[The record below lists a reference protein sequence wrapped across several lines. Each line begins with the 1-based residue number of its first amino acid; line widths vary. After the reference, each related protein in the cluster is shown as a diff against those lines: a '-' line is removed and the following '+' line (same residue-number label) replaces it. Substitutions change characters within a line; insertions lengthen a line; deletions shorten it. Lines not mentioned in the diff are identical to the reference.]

1 MNLQGKKIILGIC
14 GSIAAYKSA
23 ELCRL
28 FVKSGAEVKV
38 IMTTSAGDFISPLTL
53 STLSGYEVVTSVHD
67 GSNWSGHVELGLWA
81 DVLVIAPITANTIAH
96 FANGLCDTM
105 LDAVYLSAKCTV
117 LFAPAMDLDMWIHPS
132 TKSNVEKLISFGNVL
147 VPVEHGELAS
157 GLVGYG
163 RMAEPA
169 HILDFV
175 IAHFNKHLD
184 LSGKNILITAGP
196 THEKLDPVRFI
207 GNSSTGKMG
216 LALVRECLERGAC
229 VELVLGPVTEKIFTH
244 PNLSVTNIISAD
256 DMMKACAVH
265 FQNADIAIMAA
276 AVADY
281 RPITEESQKI
291 KKSDDEISLKL
302 VKTTDI
308 AASLGAIKQPGQVL
322 VGFALETENELE
334 YAQKKRIKKNFDLII
349 LNSMNDKGAGIGTS
363 TNKVTII
370 GSEGIILATQ
380 LLTKS
385 EIAKIII
392 DETIKHI

>member
-157 GLVGYG
+157 GLVGFG

-302 VKTTDI
+302 VKT
-308 AASLGAIKQPGQVL
+308 
-322 VGFALETENELE
+322 
-334 YAQKKRIKKNFDLII
+334 
-349 LNSMNDKGAGIGTS
+349 
-363 TNKVTII
+363 
-370 GSEGIILATQ
+370 
-380 LLTKS
+380 
-385 EIAKIII
+385 
-392 DETIKHI
+392 

>member
-157 GLVGYG
+157 GLVGFG

-216 LALVRECLERGAC
+216 LALVRECLERGAS

-265 FQNADIAIMAA
+265 FQNAAIAIMAA

-334 YAQKKRIKKNFDLII
+334 YAEKKRIKKNFDLII

-380 LLTKS
+380 LLPKS
-385 EIAKIII
+385 KIAKIII

>member
-157 GLVGYG
+157 GLVGFG

-334 YAQKKRIKKNFDLII
+334 YAQKKRSKKNFDLIV

-380 LLTKS
+380 LLPKS

>member
-81 DVLVIAPITANTIAH
+81 DVIVIAPITANTIAH

-157 GLVGYG
+157 GLVGFG

-216 LALVRECLERGAC
+216 LALVRECLERGAS

-265 FQNADIAIMAA
+265 FQNAAIAIMAA

-380 LLTKS
+380 LLPKS

>member
-157 GLVGYG
+157 GLVGFG

-216 LALVRECLERGAC
+216 LALVRECLERGAS

-380 LLTKS
+380 LLPKS

>member
-81 DVLVIAPITANTIAH
+81 DVLIIAPITANTIAH

-157 GLVGYG
+157 GLVGFG

-302 VKTTDI
+302 VKTIDI

-334 YAQKKRIKKNFDLII
+334 YAEKKRIKKNFDLII

>member
-81 DVLVIAPITANTIAH
+81 DVLIIAPITANTIAH

-157 GLVGYG
+157 GLVGFG

-334 YAQKKRIKKNFDLII
+334 YAEKKRIKKNFDLII

-380 LLTKS
+380 LLPKS
-385 EIAKIII
+385 KIAKIII

>member
-157 GLVGYG
+157 GLVGFG

-334 YAQKKRIKKNFDLII
+334 YAQKKRSKKNFDLII

-380 LLTKS
+380 LLPKS
-385 EIAKIII
+385 KIAKIII

>member
-157 GLVGYG
+157 GLVGFG

-244 PNLSVTNIISAD
+244 PNLSVTNIMSAD

-334 YAQKKRIKKNFDLII
+334 YAQKKRSKKNFDLIV

-380 LLTKS
+380 LLPKS
-385 EIAKIII
+385 EIAKIIV

>member
-53 STLSGYEVVTSVHD
+53 STLSGTEVFTSVHD

-157 GLVGYG
+157 GLVGFG

-216 LALVRECLERGAC
+216 LALVRECLERGAS

-244 PNLSVTNIISAD
+244 PNLSVTNIMSAD

-281 RPITEESQKI
+281 KPATQESQKI

-302 VKTTDI
+302 AKTTDI

-334 YAQKKRIKKNFDLII
+334 YAQKKRSKKNFDLIV

-370 GSEGIILATQ
+370 SSEGIVLATQ
-380 LLTKS
+380 LLPKS
-385 EIAKIII
+385 EIAKIIV

>member
-147 VPVEHGELAS
+147 IPVEHGELAS
-157 GLVGYG
+157 GLVGFG

>member
-157 GLVGYG
+157 GLVGFG
-163 RMAEPA
+163 RMAVPA

-334 YAQKKRIKKNFDLII
+334 YAEKKRIKKNFDLII

-380 LLTKS
+380 LLPKS
-385 EIAKIII
+385 EIAKIIV

>member
-157 GLVGYG
+157 GLVGFG

-334 YAQKKRIKKNFDLII
+334 YAQKKRSKKNFDLIV

-370 GSEGIILATQ
+370 SSEGIVLATQ
-380 LLTKS
+380 LLPKS
-385 EIAKIII
+385 EIAKIIV

>member
-53 STLSGYEVVTSVHD
+53 STLSGYEVFTSVHD

-147 VPVEHGELAS
+147 IPVEHGELAS
-157 GLVGYG
+157 GLVGFG

-216 LALVRECLERGAC
+216 LALVRECLERGAS

-244 PNLSVTNIISAD
+244 PNLSVTNIMSAD

-334 YAQKKRIKKNFDLII
+334 YAEKKRIKKNFDLII

-380 LLTKS
+380 LLPKS
-385 EIAKIII
+385 EIAKIIV

>member
-157 GLVGYG
+157 GLVGFG

-334 YAQKKRIKKNFDLII
+334 YAEKKRIKKNFDLII

-380 LLTKS
+380 LLPKS
-385 EIAKIII
+385 EIAKIIV

>member
-53 STLSGYEVVTSVHD
+53 STLSGTEVFTSVHD

-96 FANGLCDTM
+96 FANGLCETM

-157 GLVGYG
+157 GLVGFG

-216 LALVRECLERGAC
+216 LALVRECLERGAS

-244 PNLSVTNIISAD
+244 PNLSVTNIMSAD

-281 RPITEESQKI
+281 KPATQESQKI

-302 VKTTDI
+302 AKTTDI

-334 YAQKKRIKKNFDLII
+334 YAQKKRSKKNFDLIV
-349 LNSMNDKGAGIGTS
+349 LNTMNDKGAGIGTS

-370 GSEGIILATQ
+370 SSEGIVLATQ
-380 LLTKS
+380 LLPKS
-385 EIAKIII
+385 KIAKIII

>member
-157 GLVGYG
+157 GLVGFG

-265 FQNADIAIMAA
+265 FQNAAIAIMAA

-334 YAQKKRIKKNFDLII
+334 YAEKKRIKKNFDLII

-380 LLTKS
+380 LLPKS
-385 EIAKIII
+385 KIAKIII

>member
-157 GLVGYG
+157 GLVGFG

-334 YAQKKRIKKNFDLII
+334 YAEKKRIKKNFDLII

>member
-81 DVLVIAPITANTIAH
+81 DVLIIAPITANTIAH

-147 VPVEHGELAS
+147 IPVEHGELAS
-157 GLVGYG
+157 GLVGFG

-281 RPITEESQKI
+281 KPATQESQKI

-380 LLTKS
+380 LLPKS

>member
-96 FANGLCDTM
+96 FANGLCETM

-157 GLVGYG
+157 GLVGFG

-380 LLTKS
+380 LLPKS
-385 EIAKIII
+385 KIAKIII

>member
-157 GLVGYG
+157 GLVGFG

-216 LALVRECLERGAC
+216 LALVRECLERGAS

-265 FQNADIAIMAA
+265 FQNAAIAIMAA

-380 LLTKS
+380 LLPKS

>member
-157 GLVGYG
+157 GLVGFG

-216 LALVRECLERGAC
+216 LALVRECLERGAS

-281 RPITEESQKI
+281 KPATQESQKI

-380 LLTKS
+380 LLPKS
-385 EIAKIII
+385 KIAKIII

>member
-96 FANGLCDTM
+96 FANGLCETM

-157 GLVGYG
+157 GLVGFG

-334 YAQKKRIKKNFDLII
+334 YAEKKRIKKNFDLII

>member
-157 GLVGYG
+157 GLVGFG

-302 VKTTDI
+302 AKTTDI

-334 YAQKKRIKKNFDLII
+334 YAEKKRIKKNFDLII

-380 LLTKS
+380 LLPKS
-385 EIAKIII
+385 KIAKIII

>member
-1 MNLQGKKIILGIC
+1 MQTKKIILGIC

-53 STLSGYEVVTSVHD
+53 STLSGTEVFTSVHD

-157 GLVGYG
+157 GLVGFG

-334 YAQKKRIKKNFDLII
+334 YAEKKRIKKNFDLII

-380 LLTKS
+380 LLPKS
-385 EIAKIII
+385 KIAKIII

>member
-157 GLVGYG
+157 GLVGFG

-216 LALVRECLERGAC
+216 LALVRECLERGAS

-244 PNLSVTNIISAD
+244 PNLSVTNIMSAD

-281 RPITEESQKI
+281 KPATQESQKI

-302 VKTTDI
+302 AKTTDI

-334 YAQKKRIKKNFDLII
+334 YAQKKRSKKNFDLIV

-370 GSEGIILATQ
+370 SSEGIVLATQ
-380 LLTKS
+380 LLPKS
-385 EIAKIII
+385 EIAKIIV

>member
-81 DVLVIAPITANTIAH
+81 DVLIIAPITANTIAH

-157 GLVGYG
+157 GLVGFG

-334 YAQKKRIKKNFDLII
+334 YAEKKRIKKNFDLII

-370 GSEGIILATQ
+370 GSEGIVLATQ
-380 LLTKS
+380 LLPKS
-385 EIAKIII
+385 KIAKIII

>member
-53 STLSGYEVVTSVHD
+53 STLSGTEVFTSVHD

-157 GLVGYG
+157 GLVGFG

-334 YAQKKRIKKNFDLII
+334 YAEKKRIKKNFDLII

-380 LLTKS
+380 LLPKS
-385 EIAKIII
+385 KIAKIII

>member
-157 GLVGYG
+157 GLVGFG

-175 IAHFNKHLD
+175 IAHFNKNLD
-184 LSGKNILITAGP
+184 LSGKKILITAGP

-216 LALVRECLERGAC
+216 LALVRECLERGAS

-334 YAQKKRIKKNFDLII
+334 YAEKKRIKKNFDLII

-370 GSEGIILATQ
+370 SSEGIILATQ
-380 LLTKS
+380 LLPKS

>member
-1 MNLQGKKIILGIC
+1 MNLQGKKVILGIC

-53 STLSGYEVVTSVHD
+53 STLSGHEVITSVHD
-67 GSNWSGHVELGLWA
+67 GSNWSGHVDLGLWA
-81 DVLVIAPITANTIAH
+81 DVIVIAPITANTLSH
-96 FANGLCDTM
+96 FANGMCDTM
-105 LDAVYLSAKCTV
+105 MDAVYLSAKCPV
-117 LFAPAMDLDMWIHPS
+117 LFAPAMDLDMWLHPS
-132 TKSNVEKLISFGNVL
+132 TKSNVEKLVSFGNVL
-147 VPVEHGELAS
+147 IPVEHGELAS
-157 GLVGYG
+157 GLVGFG
-163 RMAEPA
+163 RMAEPI

-175 IAHFNKHLD
+175 IAHFYKNLD
-184 LSGKNILITAGP
+184 LSGKRILITAGP

-216 LALVRECLERGAC
+216 LALVRECLERGAS
-229 VELVLGPVTEKIFTH
+229 VELVLGPVTEKVFTH
-244 PNLSVTNIISAD
+244 PNLSVTNILSAD
-256 DMMKACAVH
+256 DMLKACAVH

-281 RPITEESQKI
+281 KPATEESQKI

-302 VKTTDI
+302 MKTIDI
-308 AASLGAIKQPGQVL
+308 AASLGAIKKNGQL
-322 VGFALETENELE
+322 LIGFALETENEIE
-334 YAQKKRIKKNFDLII
+334 YAQKKRIKKNFDLIV

-370 GSEGIILATQ
+370 GSEGIVVATP
-380 LLTKS
+380 LLPKS

>member
-53 STLSGYEVVTSVHD
+53 STLSGYKVVTSVHD

-147 VPVEHGELAS
+147 IPVEHGELAS
-157 GLVGYG
+157 GLVGFG

>member
-157 GLVGYG
+157 GLVGFG

>member
-53 STLSGYEVVTSVHD
+53 STLSGTEVFTSVHD

-157 GLVGYG
+157 GLVGFG

-334 YAQKKRIKKNFDLII
+334 YAQKKRSKKNFDLIV

-370 GSEGIILATQ
+370 SSEGIVLATQ
-380 LLTKS
+380 LLPKS
-385 EIAKIII
+385 EIAKIIV

>member
-96 FANGLCDTM
+96 FANGLCETM

-157 GLVGYG
+157 GLVGFG

-334 YAQKKRIKKNFDLII
+334 YAEKKRIKKNFDLII

-380 LLTKS
+380 LLPKS
-385 EIAKIII
+385 KIAKIII

>member
-53 STLSGYEVVTSVHD
+53 STLSGTEVFTSVHD

-157 GLVGYG
+157 GLVGFG

-281 RPITEESQKI
+281 KPATQESQKI

-302 VKTTDI
+302 AKTTDI

-334 YAQKKRIKKNFDLII
+334 YAEKKRIKKNFDLII

-380 LLTKS
+380 LLPKS
-385 EIAKIII
+385 KIAKIIV

>member
-1 MNLQGKKIILGIC
+1 
-14 GSIAAYKSA
+14 
-23 ELCRL
+23 
-28 FVKSGAEVKV
+28 
-38 IMTTSAGDFISPLTL
+38 
-53 STLSGYEVVTSVHD
+53 
-67 GSNWSGHVELGLWA
+67 
-81 DVLVIAPITANTIAH
+81 
-96 FANGLCDTM
+96 
-105 LDAVYLSAKCTV
+105 
-117 LFAPAMDLDMWIHPS
+117 
-132 TKSNVEKLISFGNVL
+132 
-147 VPVEHGELAS
+147 
-157 GLVGYG
+157 
-163 RMAEPA
+163 
-169 HILDFV
+169 
-175 IAHFNKHLD
+175 
-184 LSGKNILITAGP
+184 
-196 THEKLDPVRFI
+196 
-207 GNSSTGKMG
+207 MG

>member
-157 GLVGYG
+157 GLVGFG

-334 YAQKKRIKKNFDLII
+334 YAEKKRIKKNFDLII

-380 LLTKS
+380 LLPKS